1 MWIFYGKTI
10 TRQSKQNN
18 TFTGDS
24 RARRRH
30 KKEKTHY
37 INPETGQVVSEIFG
51 TYQAL
56 IKNAEGEAEI
66 HTLEKH
72 SVKQRPL
79 PETLDINRI
88 VPTADRVIIRTSRAK
103 SKARRNKILF
113 DVPDIQMG
121 WRMRENGL
129 MEPIYSPEA
138 IDVMLQLAKDIQPD
152 MVVLGG
158 DELDWPE
165 FSRFTSDNH

>member
-1 MWIFYGKTI
+1 M
-10 TRQSKQNN
+10 
-18 TFTGDS
+18 
-24 RARRRH
+24 
-30 KKEKTHY
+30 
-37 INPETGQVVSEIFG
+37 FG

>member
-1 MWIFYGKTI
+1 M
-10 TRQSKQNN
+10 
-18 TFTGDS
+18 
-24 RARRRH
+24 
-30 KKEKTHY
+30 
-37 INPETGQVVSEIFG
+37 FG

-79 PETLDINRI
+79 PETLDVSQV
-88 VPTADRVIIRTSRAK
+88 VPTADRVIIRPSRAK

-129 MEPIYSPEA
+129 MEPIHSPEA